1 MRSYVCVW
9 VCVRVCIHVSGV
21 MCVRA
26 GIRVCVIV
34 NIMIEAAGCMI
45 FYTIVMNNELY

>member
-1 MRSYVCVW
+1 MWVGVPVCV
-9 VCVRVCIHVSGV
+9 HVFGG

-34 NIMIEAAGCMI
+34 NIMIETAGCMI
-45 FYTIVMNNELY
+45 FCTIVMNDEL